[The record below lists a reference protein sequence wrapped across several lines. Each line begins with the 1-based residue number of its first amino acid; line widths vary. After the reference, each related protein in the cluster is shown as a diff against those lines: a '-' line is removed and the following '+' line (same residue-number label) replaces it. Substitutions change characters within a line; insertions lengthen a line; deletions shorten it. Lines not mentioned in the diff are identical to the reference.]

1 MPLTLT
7 CGGDRKVLSNPL
19 PPETPLRDLRKI
31 VADWTGHENF
41 KLIHKGA
48 LMKDE
53 TAPLSAYNIRPN
65 STIAVIGGP
74 AATSSISR
82 SEQNTLSNINDE
94 LSTVRS
100 TLVPDLHSFT
110 TSPTEKE
117 HLRLSELLLQ
127 SLLRLDAITPD
138 PTWESARRDRK
149 AAVKEVQTYIDQ
161 LDDAWRSRAAS

>member
-7 CGGDRKVLSNPL
+7 CGADRKVVNTPL
-19 PPETPLRDLRKI
+19 PLDSPLRDLRKI

-48 LMKDE
+48 LMKDDN
-53 TAPLSAYNIRPN
+53 APLSAYKIRPN
-65 STIAVIGGP
+65 STVAVIGGP
-74 AATSSISR
+74 TSATISR
-82 SEQNTLSNINDE
+82 SEQNTLSHINDE

-100 TLVPDLHSFT
+100 TLVPALQSFVT
-110 TSPTEKE
+110 TPTEKE

-161 LDDAWRSRAAS
+161 LDEAWRSQTTVK